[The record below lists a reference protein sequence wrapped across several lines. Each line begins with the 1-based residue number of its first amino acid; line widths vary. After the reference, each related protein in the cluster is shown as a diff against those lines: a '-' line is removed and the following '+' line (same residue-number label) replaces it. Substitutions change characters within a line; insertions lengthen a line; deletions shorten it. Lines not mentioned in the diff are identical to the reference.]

1 MAREPDAQPVAP
13 QKPDGLR
20 SRLIDGSIPLHP
32 FLFAIA
38 SVLALLVQNLT
49 QATLAH
55 AVPALAGSLAF
66 AFAAYLAVAAVR
78 RRLDACSA
86 VIASVWIGG
95 CLFYAGLFNFMRWID
110 DSYAMLWSLP
120 VALFAMSALS
130 VLASR
135 LPALHIKVVHL
146 VLTGAAVV
154 MVATPVWQTAAH
166 EWRNYPAR
174 TAYDADEVAARMPE
188 IAEGADASANGQR
201 PPDIYY
207 FVFDRYASAETLAR
221 HYDLDIFGT
230 RNFLEQRGFH
240 VVPVAKSNY
249 HRTAFSLSSTFY
261 MDYLDL
267 LSNNDRIAGNNWRPV
282 HAMLRDH
289 RVARFLKA
297 RGYRFI
303 QFGSWWTGTFHNPAA
318 DENRPHGFSEFNL
331 LYLRYTILRQIFDLL
346 PATPLTRRL
355 DWDNAQCQRV
365 APQIEEIKALGEQ
378 DQPLFVFAHIL
389 VPHGPYNFA
398 PDGRCLTHDEAR
410 DRGEEQGYLDQVV
423 YASQMIEELVT
434 TLQSDERNPPI
445 ILIQSDEGPFPERDR
460 TVPWQEQPPHV
471 QSIKTSIINAYYFP
485 NGDYNQLREGITPV
499 NSYRVLFNTYFG
511 TSFPLLP
518 DRIFVSPDERRL
530 YEFHDVTDIVRAE
543 SAEAPSLSDAA
554 TTPAAPLPLPD

>member
-1 MAREPDAQPVAP
+1 MTLEPDSHAVVSE
-13 QKPDGLR
+13 KPDGR
-20 SRLIDGSIPLHP
+20 PRRWDGNIPLHP
-32 FLFAIA
+32 FLFAVA

-55 AVPALAGSLAF
+55 AAPALAGSLTF
-66 AFAAYLAVAAVR
+66 ALAVYLVVVAVR
-78 RRLDACSA
+78 RRFDACAA
-86 VIASVWIGG
+86 VLASIWIAG
-95 CLFYAGLFNFMRWID
+95 CLFYAGLFDFMKWVD
-110 DSYAMLWSLP
+110 GSYAMLWSVP
-120 VALFAMSALS
+120 VAFVSMSGLTAL
-130 VLASR
+130 AIR
-135 LPALHIKVVHL
+135 LPTLHIKVVHL
-146 VLTGAAVV
+146 VFTGAAVV
-154 MVATPVWQTAAH
+154 MVATPAWKTAVFEWQNSA
-166 EWRNYPAR
+166 AR
-174 TAYDADEVAARMPE
+174 TAYDADRAAAQMPQ
-188 IAEGADASANGQR
+188 IAENAKTAADGQR

-221 HYDLDIFGT
+221 HYNVDVFGT

-240 VVPVAKSNY
+240 VVPAGKSNY
-249 HRTAFSLSSTFY
+249 HRTAFSLASTFY
-261 MDYLDL
+261 LDYLDL
-267 LSNNDRIAGNNWRPV
+267 LSDNDQVAGDNWRPV

-303 QFGSWWTGTFHNPAA
+303 QFGSWWTGTFDNPAA

-331 LYLRYTILRQIFDLL
+331 LYLRYTILRQIFDML

-398 PDGRCLTHDEAR
+398 TDGRCLTHDESME
-410 DRGEEQGYLDQVV
+410 RGELQGYIDQVG
-423 YASQMIEELVT
+423 YASQIVEELVT
-434 TLQSDERNPPI
+434 TLQADDRNPPV

-460 TVPWQEQPPHV
+460 TVPWHEQPPHV

-485 NGDYNQLREGITPV
+485 NGDYSQMREGITPV

-511 TSFPLLP
+511 TDFPLLP
-518 DRIFVSPDERRL
+518 DRVFISPDESRL

-543 SAEAPSLSDAA
+543 SDEVSNLPAGD
-554 TTPAAPLPLPD
+554 AAPLPVVD